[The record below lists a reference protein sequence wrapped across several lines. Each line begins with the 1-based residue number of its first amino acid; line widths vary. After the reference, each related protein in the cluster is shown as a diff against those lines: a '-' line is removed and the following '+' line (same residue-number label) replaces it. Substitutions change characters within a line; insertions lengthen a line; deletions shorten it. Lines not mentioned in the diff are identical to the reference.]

1 MDQLIRLANLYRPW
15 PEDDQPNEQVD
26 LTALVEWPGTQLSL
40 SLGDTMEAESAGDTF
55 VREYM
60 EPCWSDGKALLGE
73 HSFYNVALV
82 RSDGPVLPFNNP
94 RVLHGTAKTV
104 RAIFNAIVHAPS
116 FGNVIAG
123 ADLFRDFLLPALSN
137 SDHLG
142 RLRACPE
149 CARLYLAI
157 PKNKKTCS
165 KGCAA
170 VQRAKKFRRD
180 HPRYY
185 ASDARK
191 GRKERRKKLRSAHA
205 KRNKSGHP
213 QISTAG

>member
-1 MDQLIRLANLYRPW
+1 MPKKRYAGLDQLVALANLYRPW
-15 PEDDQPNEQVD
+15 PEDDQPNEQVE
-26 LTALVEWPGTQLSL
+26 LTALVEEPGTQLS
-40 SLGDTMEAESAGDTF
+40 SSVEDPMEAESAGDTY
-55 VREYM
+55 VRKYM

-104 RAIFNAIVHAPS
+104 RAIFDAIVNAPS
-116 FGNVIAG
+116 FDHVIAG
-123 ADLFRDFLLPALSN
+123 ADLVRDFLVPALSN
-137 SDHLG
+137 SDHIG

-149 CARLYLAI
+149 CARLYLAF

-170 VQRAKKFRRD
+170 VQRAKKFRRA

-185 ASDARK
+185 SSDARK
-191 GRKERRKKLRSAHA
+191 GRKERRKKLRSARA
-205 KRNKSGHP
+205 
-213 QISTAG
+213 

>member
-1 MDQLIRLANLYRPW
+1 MPKKRYAGLDQLIALANLYRPW
-15 PEDDQPNEQVD
+15 PEDDQPNEQLD
-26 LTALVEWPGTQLSL
+26 LTALVEEPGTQLSS
-40 SLGDTMEAESAGDTF
+40 SLEDPMEAESAGDTF

-73 HSFYNVALV
+73 HSFHNVALV
-82 RSDGPVLPFNNP
+82 RPDGPVLPFNNP
-94 RVLHGTAKTV
+94 RVLHRTERTL
-104 RAIFNAIVHAPS
+104 RAILIEIATAPS
-116 FGNVIAG
+116 FNDMIEG
-123 ADLFRDFLLPALSN
+123 AALVRDFLVPALSN
-137 SDHLG
+137 SDQLG

-170 VQRAKKFRRD
+170 VQRAKKFRFD

-191 GRKERRKKLRSAHA
+191 ERKERRKKLRSARA
-205 KRNKSGHP
+205 
-213 QISTAG
+213 